1 MRYPYICFNS
11 SDLQAVGNFA
21 TEIFREI
28 EAGNAASQSFMLHY
42 GIAVNAVV
50 AVAEAVVKERAAAE
64 SFNFDL
70 MTVNGTIRPL
80 PKQWGVDR

>member
-1 MRYPYICFNS
+1 M
-11 SDLQAVGNFA
+11 GNFPD
-21 TEIFREI
+21 EIFREI
-28 EAGNAASQSFMLHY
+28 DAGDTAIRGFQLHY
-42 GIAVNAVV
+42 GIAVDAVV